1 MTGKKY
7 IIPAALAIGAVS
19 MIGLQ
24 AFAQS
29 APSTTPQSQPQVQ
42 STTQAADDHNKGA
55 DIETNDDK
63 GSTTVSD
70 TDKETNDGG
79 IQAANQ
85 NDQQD
90 PGQVDGETND

>member
-29 APSTTPQSQPQVQ
+29 APTTTPQSQAQAQ
-42 STTQAADDHNKGA
+42 SATQATDDHNKGA

-63 GSTTVSD
+63 GSATVSD
-70 TDKETNDGG
+70 TDKETNDDDSGS
-79 IQAANQ
+79 
-85 NDQQD
+85 
-90 PGQVDGETND
+90 